1 MGFILKE
8 KLKGLKAK
16 LKVWNKEVYGAF
28 DTKILFLVEE
38 VKEKDLRG
46 EEGASRFHRWS
57 FAKNILR
64 TFGIF
69 LIAKS
74 LWLSIDR
81 DLGG

>member
-1 MGFILKE
+1 MGFIFKE

-46 EEGASRFHRWS
+46 EEG
-57 FAKNILR
+57 
-64 TFGIF
+64 G
-69 LIAKS
+69 
-74 LWLSIDR
+74 LSVS
-81 DLGG
+81 